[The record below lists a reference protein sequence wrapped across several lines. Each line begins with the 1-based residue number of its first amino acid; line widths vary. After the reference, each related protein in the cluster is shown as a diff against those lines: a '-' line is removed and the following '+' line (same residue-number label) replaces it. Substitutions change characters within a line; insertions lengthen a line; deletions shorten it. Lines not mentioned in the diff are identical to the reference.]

1 MILVVFHTA
10 GINEKK
16 NILIMKKKIFGTELG
31 WATAQ
36 VSLRLGWALGAGRAG
51 AGRAGTALAAWARGR
66 GAHGRGAHGRGAH
79 GRWGGRRWGAL
90 GAAGIGARSAGER
103 ASGRLG
109 AAGSWQARARQGAA
123 GARTRHGLAGAR
135 GRRRQGRAGRP
146 AGRPVRAWCAQLGQ
160 VWCFAAPDSVFGLVR
175 LGIFPESPNEHCSL

>member
-16 NILIMKKKIFGTELG
+16 NNYHEKKKFWYRTWMGYCSSELKAG
-31 WATAQ
+31 
-36 VSLRLGWALGAGRAG
+36 LGAGLGVLALGTQARQRRHGRAGVGRMGAGAVGAGAAG
-51 AGRAGTALAAWARGR
+51 AGARWEWQAWASGAQASAR
-66 GAHGRGAHGRGAH
+66 GAAQHGAQ
-79 GRWGGRRWGAL
+79 
-90 GAAGIGARSAGER
+90 AAG
-103 ASGRLG
+103 L
-109 AAGSWQARARQGAA
+109 ARARQGAA
-123 GARTRHGLAGAR
+123 GARTRHGRAGAR

>member
-10 GINEKK
+10 GIDEKK
-16 NILIMKKKIFGTELG
+16 NLIIRKKKNFGTGPG

-51 AGRAGTALAAWARGR
+51 TGRAGTAQAAWAG
-66 GAHGRGAHGRGAH
+66 GRGAH

-90 GAAGIGARSAGER
+90 GAAGMGARGAQ
-103 ASGRLG
+103 
-109 AAGSWQARARQGAA
+109 AAGQARAWQGAA
-123 GARTRHGLAGAR
+123 GARTRHGLAGAH

-146 AGRPVRAWCAQLGQ
+146 AGRPVRAWCVQLGQ
-160 VWCFAAPDSVFGLVR
+160 VGCFAAPDSVFGLVR